1 LHELTSNALKHGALS
16 SRSGRVKIRWA
27 LSVGQ
32 EPGPQRFSLRW
43 EETGGPA
50 VRIPEAKQFG
60 RILLE
65 EVAPLSVQGQAKL
78 DFAESGI
85 TYEMNMPLTELS

>member
-1 LHELTSNALKHGALS
+1 M
-16 SRSGRVKIRWA
+16 KIRWA
-27 LSVGQ
+27 LSGKQ
-32 EPGPQRFSLRW
+32 EPGPQRFSLSW

-60 RILLE
+60 RIILE

-78 DFAESGI
+78 EFAESGI
-85 TYEMNMPLTELS
+85 TYEMSMPVSELS